1 MTPLH
6 TKIFFIVARRVS
18 MEAKQLIQSGLENV
32 TRLVDRTLDG
42 LTPAE
47 LKWQPR
53 PDANSIGLILLH
65 MARSEDTFVQ
75 YLLQHKPQIWEAE
88 KWCEKLGKDKSDTG
102 SHYTPEQ
109 VASFCVPDLKS
120 LREYSQAVRN
130 KTLEYIK
137 GLTPA
142 KLDEKVDLPPMSPP
156 PSATPGGQAPP
167 RRPPFDPIVGS
178 LLLMIVTHL
187 ATHAGEISYIRGLQ
201 RGMDK

>member
-1 MTPLH
+1 
-6 TKIFFIVARRVS
+6 

-32 TRLVDRTLDG
+32 TRSVDRTLDG

-53 PDANSIGLILLH
+53 ADANSIGLILFH
-65 MARSEDTFVQ
+65 MARSEDSFVQ
-75 YLLQHKPQIWEAE
+75 FLLQHKPQIWEEE
-88 KWCEKLGKDKSDTG
+88 KWCQKLDKAPGDSG
-102 SHYTPEQ
+102 SHYTSEQ
-109 VASFCVPDLKS
+109 VASFCVPDLKN
-120 LREYSQAVRN
+120 LREYSQAVRK
-130 KTLEYIK
+130 KTLEFLK
-137 GLTPA
+137 DMTPA
-142 KLDEKVDLPPMSPP
+142 KLDEKVDLPPMGPP

-178 LLLMIVTHL
+178 LLLMTVTHL